1 MTTFE
6 RLKDIIVDRTG
17 IDESTITPEALL
29 VDDLGFDSLDLVEI
43 IMAAEDA
50 FGVMIDDEVLEKIL
64 TVHDAIST
72 IDAALS
78 STPPQDRTQSEDAP

>member
-6 RLKDIIVDRTG
+6 RLKDIIKDLTGVDG
-17 IDESTITPEALL
+17 SFITPEALL
-29 VDDLGFDSLDLVEI
+29 VDDLDLDSLDLVEI
-43 IMAAEDA
+43 VMAAEDA

-64 TVHDAIST
+64 TVHDAVLA

-78 STPPQDRTQSEDAP
+78 SKGAV